1 MSDETETYAAG
12 VLPLERLRQVSGLEV
27 VRAMGEGALPVPP
40 LMLYFGFRPIEL
52 ESGRVVFTAT
62 PDERHYNPLG
72 TVHGGYVAALLDSA
86 MSCAVHTTLPP
97 GQLYTTLEFKVNF
110 TRAIFASAEPIC
122 AEGKVLHQGR
132 SVATAEARLFDARQ
146 RLLAHA
152 TTTCMIFSAS
162 RAPDASP
169 FSAS

>member
-1 MSDETETYAAG
+1 MSDETQTYVAG
-12 VLPLERLRQVSGLEV
+12 ALPLERLQSMSGLEV

-40 LMLYFGFRPIEL
+40 LMLYFGFRPVEI

-72 TVHGGYVAALLDSA
+72 TVHGGYVAALLDST

-110 TRAIFASAEPIC
+110 TRAISATAEPIR
-122 AEGKVLHQGR
+122 AEGIVLHQGR
-132 SVATAEARLFDARQ
+132 SVATAEARLYDARQ

-152 TTTCMIFSAS
+152 TTTCMIFAA
-162 RAPDASP
+162 RAP
-169 FSAS
+169 SA

>member
-1 MSDETETYAAG
+1 MSEEKPSETPPYVAG
-12 VLPLERLRQVSGLEV
+12 ALPLESLRSMSGLEV

-40 LMLYFGFRPIEL
+40 LMLYFGFRPVEIER
-52 ESGRVVFTAT
+52 GRVVFTAT

-72 TVHGGYVAALLDSA
+72 TVHGGYVAALLDST

-110 TRAIFASAEPIC
+110 TRAISAAAEIR
-122 AEGKVLHQGR
+122 AEGKVLHLGR
-132 SVATAEARLFDARQ
+132 SVATAEARLYDARQ

-152 TTTCMIFSAS
+152 TTTCMIFAA
-162 RAPDASP
+162 RAP
-169 FSAS
+169 SA